1 MTNNIFSSGTTTLS
15 TSTLVSAC
23 QIGDGDG
30 DGDNYGDGEP
40 SDLVKRSWS
49 N

>member
-1 MTNNIFSSGTTTLS
+1 MTNNIFLSGTTTLS

-30 DGDNYGDGEP
+30 DGDGDGEP
-40 SDLVKRSWS
+40 SDLVKSWWS